1 MSHIHVAITL
11 QRWAQVPSERGGFAV
26 WVNVRST
33 AITAEITG
41 AFPAFSAFCMCR
53 RRPSPVGMF

>member
-1 MSHIHVAITL
+1 MSYIHVAIIL

-26 WVNVRST
+26 WVIVRST
-33 AITAEITG
+33 AITAEIAG
-41 AFPAFSAFCMCR
+41 AFPAFSMCR